1 MGLNSE
7 HASNSSLLWLQHQE
21 SKAEVGRQGPDKALQ
36 SIIKHL
42 KDFRQ
47 GCDTIR
53 IIFQKSTL
61 AIV

>member
-47 GCDTIR
+47 GCDTI
-53 IIFQKSTL
+53 
-61 AIV
+61 